1 VGRTCQPMLG
11 TRGILVL
18 AVRERATVVGRWA
31 SDSIGVLHGIEPLD
45 MRFQK
50 QVARAAEGRG
60 GSVAAPGA
68 CAVIVTEILAV
79 RSAGGDWDRAARE
92 ASCGRTEKRRPM
104 VVNRGRP
111 LRTHGLPGE
120 TGAHWQY
127 TRIPAR
133 AHG

>member
-1 VGRTCQPMLG
+1 LAPELVMIDFGHRIPRPRELRRVRRALGGQNGPADVG

-79 RSAGGDWDRAARE
+79 
-92 ASCGRTEKRRPM
+92 TKRR
-104 VVNRGRP
+104 RRLGSRSQGSE
-111 LRTHGLPGE
+111 LW
-120 TGAHWQY
+120 AH
-127 TRIPAR
+127 
-133 AHG
+133 